1 MRPIK
6 LTMQAFGSYGERTA
20 VDFTRPGQNLF
31 LITGDT
37 GAGKTTVFDAIVFA
51 LYGEASSGANRKDGA
66 ELQSQFAAPDATPY
80 VELVFSET
88 VGTEA
93 LTYTVRRSP
102 RHRRPVRRGSG
113 FTDEKESVSLTL
125 PDGREYSQNQRETD
139 QKLIE
144 IVGLSKDQFMQ
155 VAMIAQGEFM
165 ALLRARSEE
174 RKVIFRKL
182 FGTALYQDIVDELY
196 SRVKDK
202 RTEIAQ
208 IRAACQAEVSH
219 IAARADYPN
228 TQALNALKARVLGS
242 DRLNIA
248 DMEALIV
255 ELEALCAWLDA
266 REDEDRKRCAAL
278 SQGRDA
284 ARDALT
290 QADALGKAYA
300 RLARAEEELAACAAQ
315 ADAMAEAAK
324 LVSAITASHELL
336 AAHRRCADASE
347 AARRTEAALAEQR
360 QALPRL
366 RDEWTAAEKRE
377 AASRE
382 VMEAALA
389 ACAQVAER
397 VQKALAVLKEIERTE
412 AQARA
417 LEKQAAATKT
427 DADAAQTALATFEA
441 DERGWRAHAE
451 ALSGAQERLALWRR
465 RVEDAENT
473 EDEVAALKQLRAQ
486 IAAEREASERAQRA
500 YAETREAFTAA
511 SAEYAEARA
520 AFLDAQAGYIAR
532 EQLRPGEPCPV
543 CGSLEHPMPCVLTD
557 EHASLTREA
566 VDALSERVAERNRA
580 LSEAAGVAGAAVER
594 LKERGGQYESRLAA
608 LWARLSQSSEDA
620 PNDASIEAAEAL
632 VSTQKS
638 TLEAAGRQLEADARA
653 LNEAQAFLKGADAR
667 KGELREAAEAAN
679 RRFAEVQ
686 AQLAAARAAL
696 EGLVARRDFPTEAE
710 ANAAL
715 EAAQA
720 ARDTRAHEHEAALTV
735 LRNARAALEQCQA
748 LIARC
753 EEELPRQR
761 EALAEREAAYRA
773 LMEEKDLPE
782 SEWMPIAEAHP
793 RAEADALRA
802 TVDAHNVRMA
812 TATGAKEAAL
822 AAIEGRPMPNLEA
835 LAEASRAAEES
846 LSAAQGALEEVSAL
860 TRTNRAVLDALR
872 PILEQ
877 RSLAAREQARLDDLY
892 SRLAGKVS
900 GGRMDIETYAQR
912 CYLERILRS
921 ANARFLEMSA
931 GQFELRMVPE
941 DMAGEGRNRGL
952 DLMVYSAVTGRER
965 EIRTLSGGES
975 FMAALSLA
983 LGMADEIQARSAAI
997 NLDIMFIDEGFGSLD
1012 DHARDQAVRVLQRM
1026 AGGSKLIG
1034 IISHVTELK
1043 HEIEDQLVVT
1053 RDERGSHTRWII
1065 S

>member
-1 MRPIK
+1 MRPIQ
-6 LTMQAFGSYGERTA
+6 LTMQAFGSYGERA
-20 VDFTRPGQNLF
+20 SVDFTRPSQNLF

-51 LYGEASSGANRKDGA
+51 LYGEASSGANRKDGV

-88 VGTEA
+88 VGGEA

-139 QKLIE
+139 QKLVE

-182 FGTALYQDIVDELY
+182 FGTALYQGIVDELY
-196 SRVKDK
+196 GRVKAK
-202 RTEIAQ
+202 RDEIAQ
-208 IRAACQAEVSH
+208 IRASCQAEVGH
-219 IAARADYPN
+219 VAAPADYPN
-228 TQALNALKARVLGS
+228 AEALNALKARVLGS

-248 DMEALIV
+248 DMEALIT

-266 REDEDRKRCAAL
+266 REGEGREQCADL
-278 SQGRDA
+278 GQKRDA

-300 RLARAEEELAACAAQ
+300 RLARAEEELAACAARQ
-315 ADAMAEAAK
+315 GAMDEAAK
-324 LVSAITASHELL
+324 LAHAIAASHELL
-336 AAHRRCADASE
+336 AAHRRCTDAAE
-347 AARRTEAALAEQR
+347 AARRVEAALDEQR
-360 QALPRL
+360 EALPRL
-366 RDEWTAAEKRE
+366 QGEWTSAEKRE
-377 AASRE
+377 AASRG
-382 VMEAALA
+382 VAEAALTA
-389 ACAQVAER
+389 YAQVAER
-397 VQKALAVLKEIERTE
+397 VQKALAVLKEIERTQ
-412 AQARA
+412 AQAREWEA
-417 LEKQAAATKT
+417 QLAASKA
-427 DADAAQTALATFEA
+427 DADAAQAALAGFEA
-441 DERGWRAHAE
+441 DEREWRARAE
-451 ALSGAQERLALWRR
+451 ALSGAQERLSLWRR
-465 RVEDAENT
+465 RVEDADSTEN
-473 EDEVAALKQLRAQ
+473 ELAALRRLRAQ
-486 IAAEREASERAQRA
+486 IAEEREAGERAQRA
-500 YAETREAFTAA
+500 YAEAREAFTAA
-511 SAEYAEARA
+511 NAEYAEARA

-543 CGSLEHPMPCVLTD
+543 CGSLEHPRPCTLAD
-557 EHASLTREA
+557 ERAALTREA

-580 LSEAAGVAGAAVER
+580 LSETAGVAGAAVER
-594 LKERGGQYESRLAA
+594 LKERGGQYDSRLQS
-608 LWARLSQSSEDA
+608 LWARLSQSAEDA
-620 PNDASIEAAEAL
+620 PDGASIEAAEAR
-632 VSTQKS
+632 VTAQKS
-638 TLEAAGRQLEADARA
+638 ALEAEGRRLEEDARA
-653 LNEAQAFLKGADAR
+653 LTEAQAFLKGADAR
-667 KGELREAAEAAN
+667 RDELREAAEAASAK
-679 RRFAEVQ
+679 RSE
-686 AQLAAARAAL
+686 AQTKLAAANAAL
-696 EGLVARRDFPTEAE
+696 EGLTARRDFPTEAE

-720 ARDTRAHEHEAALTV
+720 ERDARAHEHEAALDA
-735 LRNARAALEQCQA
+735 LRDARAALEQCQA

-761 EALAEREAAYRA
+761 EALSEREAAYRA
-773 LMEEKDLPE
+773 LMEARDLPE

-793 RAEADALRA
+793 RDEADALRS
-802 TVDAHNVRMA
+802 TIDAHNVRAA

-822 AAIEGRPMPNLEA
+822 AAIEGRPMPDLEA
-835 LAEASRAAEES
+835 LSEASREAEAA
-846 LSAAQGALEEVSAL
+846 LSAAQEALKGVSAL
-860 TRTNRAVLDALR
+860 AQTDRAALDALR

-877 RSLAAREQARLDDLY
+877 RGLAAREQARLDDLY

-900 GGRMDIETYAQR
+900 GSRMDIETYAQR

-941 DMAGEGRNRGL
+941 EMAGEGKNRGL

-997 NLDIMFIDEGFGSLD
+997 HLDIMFIDEGFGSLD

-1053 RDERGSHTRWII
+1053 RDERGSHTRWVI